1 MNTDFPALEGVPATG
16 GDRTVEVRPTVF
28 IAVGGTGMEI
38 ALRLRRRILQADW
51 NGRRLSSLTDFPPA
65 AFLYFDTDTNAPVES
80 NKSTRQD
87 PLSELVAFGPKE
99 AIQNR
104 VDLVYYR
111 DEARHKSN
119 IADWMPAT
127 DLSRINAEHGAGQV
141 RAISRLLFF
150 QEFNHIRNSLT
161 DCGQRVL
168 QNVTNDAQLRR
179 LGLDIQPNSLRIVVL
194 ASVAGG
200 TGSGAFLDM
209 GYLATN
215 LRLAPQSDVD
225 LFLLLPGGFQGANRN
240 RVFANGHAALSELE
254 FCMRGDRRAPY
265 VGRWTES
272 DRPEGV
278 ERPFKDVYLI
288 DNKNVAG
295 ELTGDRD
302 VVFDMVAD
310 ILFEDF
316 GNSDFARRKRSIG
329 VNQQQ
334 FKMRPYAPKVGGG
347 ADETTLSYYK
357 GYSSVGQSTINTTTA
372 LEYDRTVTEV
382 THGMIAAYFGVLRGD
397 RQNAVRAEERDGFLR
412 SHLHLEISA
421 YQDIPPIGTRHAET
435 AVAEFTLVDHLLMR
449 EDNTRIDGAL
459 MLEIERDIDRVKHEF
474 AEHSAWSREVERVY
488 ENRQVDVDG
497 RPGQQVAYGPLGD
510 EIKKNRERLEAV
522 LLGDGDTGLPA
533 LLYRYV
539 DDHERGGLDYTI
551 SLIED
556 IVRSLQD
563 PNTGAAAKLR
573 DAQARYARLAH
584 DTLDQNYV
592 ASLKR
597 LYEASQRRFLSFGSG
612 RAMAEEYIG
621 HAQIDVGAILRLRL
635 RAIACRE
642 AVALLDAVCERLGA
656 PQGTDTATGE
666 RKGSGLVG
674 EFLRG
679 RATVRRL
686 LGNVRAQIER
696 VDDIIRRP
704 DGGTYFTVPD
714 RKFEIDASNEELLD
728 WGREA
733 FKGEGGSRGLFKR
746 LVDDKEQARIINIVL
761 EESNRRLV
769 RHMPKVGSCTDA
781 LRALPDDTRRDL
793 FRKMIQRAMPWIDA
807 KFDRDELKIG
817 EEQYKLIIA
826 VNDKAEFKR
835 EFEGIVNGCLPS
847 RVGIKTVGYEE
858 TAVRGKI
865 VCYCELSGIPL
876 DIVDPLRTEWRR
888 AYDEEMRRPDGIPL
902 HNHKDYEQ
910 FPIPVVPR
918 SEELARQRAQIALY
932 LKGFMLGLMSRSDDG
947 EWRIQ
952 MRPNDWHRAG
962 SEKKIRRSNFV
973 SSQEERLREQVR
985 LKEDS
990 LASSQLLALAALS
1003 RWTADRV
1010 YAPRRVEIDKR
1021 EMTLGGVPH
1030 SVGLELERE
1039 YLTKF
1044 ERRYPKYEPPE
1055 TPEAAVLALM
1065 SNDRIGAWTEVIKG
1079 SVDDGDP
1086 NEVERDGDPALKAT
1100 DKRRIDA
1107 ARFTPETIE
1116 ALLAPKNGIAPA
1128 AFAPPPV
1135 AAVASPRAAPP
1146 PPPPAGRRFWV
1157 YTAAGDVAGPYD
1169 LDRLARL
1176 AADGGLGRATSVC
1189 AEGDTV
1195 WSLAG
1200 DTAELR
1206 RIFAAPPPPP
1216 PPPPAPPVG

>member
-1 MNTDFPALEGVPATG
+1 MNTTFPNFDTGTAPAS
-16 GDRTVEVRPTVF
+16 DRSVEVRPTVF
-28 IAVGGTGMEI
+28 VAVGGTGMEI

-51 NGRRLSSLTDFPPA
+51 NGSRLSTLADFPPA
-65 AFLYFDTDTNAPVES
+65 AFLYFDTDTNTPVES
-80 NKSTRQD
+80 NKSKRQD

-99 AIQNR
+99 AIQNK

-111 DEARHKSN
+111 DEARHKPN

-150 QEFNHIRNSLT
+150 QEFGHVRNSLI

-168 QNVTNDAQLRR
+168 QNVSNEGQLKR
-179 LGLDIQPNSLRIVVL
+179 LGLDVQSNSLRVVVI

-200 TGSGAFLDM
+200 TGSGAFIDM
-209 GYLATN
+209 GYLASG

-240 RVFANGHAALSELE
+240 RVFANGYAALSELE

-265 VGRWTES
+265 VGRWTEN
-272 DRPEGV
+272 DRPEGI

-334 FKMRPYAPKVGGG
+334 FKMRPYAPKVGAGEQ
-347 ADETTLSYYK
+347 ETTLSYYK

-372 LEYDRTVTEV
+372 LEYDKSVTEV
-382 THGMIAAYFGVLRGD
+382 TWGMIAAFFGVLATD

-412 SHLHLEISA
+412 SHLHLESTA
-421 YQDIPPIGTRHAET
+421 CQDIPPIGPDRIEH
-435 AVAEFTLVDHLLMR
+435 AVAEYALVDRLLLR
-449 EDNTRIDGAL
+449 EDNTRIDGSL

-474 AEHSAWSREVERVY
+474 AEHADWSREVERVY
-488 ENRQVDVDG
+488 DRRQVDVDG

-510 EIKKNRERLEAV
+510 EIRKNRERIEAE
-522 LLGDGDTGLPA
+522 LLGEGENGLPA

-556 IVRSLQD
+556 VVRALRD
-563 PNTGAAAKLR
+563 PAVGAAAKLR
-573 DAQARYARLAH
+573 EAQARYAKLAN

-597 LYEASQRRFLSFGSG
+597 LYEASQKRLFSFGGG
-612 RAMAEEYIG
+612 RTMAEEYIG
-621 HAQIDVGAILRLRL
+621 HAQIDIGAILRLRL

-642 AVALLDAVCERLGA
+642 ALVLLDTVCDRLGA
-656 PQGTDTATGE
+656 PQGTDAATGE

-674 EFLRG
+674 EFLSG
-679 RATVRRL
+679 RATVQRL

-696 VDDIIRRP
+696 VEDIIRRP

-714 RKFEIDASNEELLD
+714 RRFEIDTSSDDLLE

-746 LVDDKEQARIINIVL
+746 LQDDKEQARIINMVL

-769 RHMPKVGSCTDA
+769 RYLPKIGSCTDA
-781 LRALPDDTRRDL
+781 LRALPEDARRDL
-793 FRKMIQRAMPWIDA
+793 FRRMVQRAMPWIDA

-817 EEQYKLIIA
+817 EEQYKLVVA
-826 VNDKAEFKR
+826 VNDKAEFQR
-835 EFEGIVNGCLPS
+835 EFGSLVNTCLPS
-847 RVGIKTVGYEE
+847 RVGIKTVGFEE
-858 TAVRGKI
+858 TSVRGKI

-876 DIVDPLRTEWRR
+876 DVVDPLRSEWRR
-888 AYDEEMRRPDGIPL
+888 AYDEEMRRPDAIPL
-902 HNHKDYEQ
+902 HNHRDYEQ
-910 FPIPVVPR
+910 FPAPVVPK
-918 SEELARQRAQIALY
+918 SEELARQRAEIALY
-932 LKGFMLGLMSRSDDG
+932 LKGVLLGLMSRSDDG
-947 EWRIQ
+947 DWRIQ

-962 SEKKIRRSNFV
+962 TEKKIRRSNFML
-973 SSQEERLREQVR
+973 SQQEKLREQVR
-985 LKEDS
+985 VVEDR
-990 LASSQLLALAALS
+990 LTSSQLLAMAALA

-1021 EMTLGGVPH
+1021 EIRIGGLPN
-1030 SVGLELERE
+1030 SVAEDLCRD
-1039 YLTKF
+1039 YLAKF
-1044 ERRYPKYEPPE
+1044 ERRYPKFEPPE
-1055 TPEAAVLALM
+1055 TVEQAIWSLIDGDAL
-1065 SNDRIGAWTEVIKG
+1065 DAWTEVVRG
-1079 SVDDGDP
+1079 SAEETDP
-1086 NEVERDGDPALKAT
+1086 NEVERDGEPGQKAT

-1107 ARFTPETIE
+1107 RRFTPETIE
-1116 ALLAPKNGIAPA
+1116 GLLRPGTTAPTPQPTAIPA
-1128 AFAPPPV
+1128 A
-1135 AAVASPRAAPP
+1135 
-1146 PPPPAGRRFWV
+1146 
-1157 YTAAGDVAGPYD
+1157 
-1169 LDRLARL
+1169 
-1176 AADGGLGRATSVC
+1176 SV
-1189 AEGDTV
+1189 
-1195 WSLAG
+1195 
-1200 DTAELR
+1200 
-1206 RIFAAPPPPP
+1206 AAPPPPP
-1216 PPPPAPPVG
+1216 PPSNGRRFWVHTAAGGVVGPFDGGRLAEMAIAGTLARDTRVCAEGTTTWLRADETAELGAVFGAAAGSPPPPPPPPLG